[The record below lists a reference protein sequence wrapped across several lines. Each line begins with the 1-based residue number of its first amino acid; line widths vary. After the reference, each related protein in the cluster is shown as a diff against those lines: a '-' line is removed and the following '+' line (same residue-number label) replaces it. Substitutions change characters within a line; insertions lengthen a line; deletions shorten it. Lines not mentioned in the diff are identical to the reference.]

1 MGRKKK
7 QPEATSEDEDQ
18 ENDSSSTEF
27 DLDDDN
33 EDGFESG
40 EDISENPAQFN
51 KEARRKLEELLE
63 NKRTRKELEDFD
75 DFSF

>member
-7 QPEATSEDEDQ
+7 QVEATSEDEDL
-18 ENDSSSTEF
+18 ENDSSSAEF
-27 DLDDDN
+27 DLEDDD

>member
-7 QPEATSEDEDQ
+7 QVEATSEDEDL
-18 ENDSSSTEF
+18 ENDSSSAEF
-27 DLDDDN
+27 DLEDDD

-51 KEARRKLEELLE
+51 KEARRRLEELLE